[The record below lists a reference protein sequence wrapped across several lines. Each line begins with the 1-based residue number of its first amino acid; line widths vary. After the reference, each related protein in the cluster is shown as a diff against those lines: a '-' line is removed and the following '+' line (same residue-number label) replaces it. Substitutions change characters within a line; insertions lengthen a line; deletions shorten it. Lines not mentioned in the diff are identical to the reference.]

1 MLAFFSLLLTVVGCI
16 NWLSIGLLQF
26 DFVAGIFGSQ
36 SSIISRIIYVI
47 IGAAAI
53 MLTVQVIK
61 DKGHLHISFKKKEK
75 QMQPNAVPT
84 ESSKD
89 MSKRQFDDNEDD
101 DE

>member
-61 DKGHLHISFKKKEK
+61 DKEHLQISLKKKQK
-75 QMQPNAVPT
+75 QMQPSAVPT

-89 MSKRQFDDNEDD
+89 MSKQQFNDNEDD